1 MPIRSELLSRAY
13 KAADRY
19 NGRTSTPLTI
29 TRNTVRAE
37 PLNHSAE
44 FPYELRLKDFEL
56 ALQDVYDFFVGVNGH
71 PTAKGLRRLDD
82 MLLPQSCRRAIGH
95 ANGQSCQARKSAY
108 AEQLLQRPSRSRSAR
123 HLSCQLRKS
132 RTKGIAIKA
141 NRNRG
146 GAVDTHGTRYQ
157 WMGVFVYG
165 IDTKTE
171 LAIDRAPMTFTEI
184 YLGRVTAEDFRK
196 NPRAELGENGKFEGW
211 Y

>member
-1 MPIRSELLSRAY
+1 M
-13 KAADRY
+13 
-19 NGRTSTPLTI
+19 I

-37 PLNHSAE
+37 PPNHSAE

-82 MLLPQSCRRAIGH
+82 MLLPQLCRRAIGH

-108 AEQLLQRPSRSRSAR
+108 GEQLLQRPSQFRSAR
-123 HLSCQLRKS
+123 HLSRQLRKS
-132 RTKGIAIKA
+132 RPKGIATKA
-141 NRNRG
+141 TRNRG

-157 WMGVFVYG
+157 WRGVFVYG

-171 LAIDRAPMTFTEI
+171 LAIDLALMTFTEI
-184 YLGRVTAEDFRK
+184 YLGQVTAEDFRK

-211 Y
+211 CYKASRELVVQALPDPLPR